1 MKRRVRPFDIL
12 RHVKTWLITE
22 QLNRAISTGN
32 WIIKRFRM
40 MRQGVTQLVS
50 RLSYVAAL
58 GHMTRVTSLFE
69 KTRKVSSFF
78 LVFPSTWNYG
88 FCLYLFTLLQIA
100 GPRAIHSSQWGLVCP
115 SDTPEGEACG
125 LVKNVSLMCHIT
137 VEVDDTSLINLLQ
150 TYNVFDLRDFR
161 YGPNE

>member
-1 MKRRVRPFDIL
+1 MKRRVRPFDIF

-78 LVFPSTWNYG
+78 LVFPST
-88 FCLYLFTLLQIA
+88 
-100 GPRAIHSSQWGLVCP
+100 
-115 SDTPEGEACG
+115 
-125 LVKNVSLMCHIT
+125 
-137 VEVDDTSLINLLQ
+137 
-150 TYNVFDLRDFR
+150 
-161 YGPNE
+161 